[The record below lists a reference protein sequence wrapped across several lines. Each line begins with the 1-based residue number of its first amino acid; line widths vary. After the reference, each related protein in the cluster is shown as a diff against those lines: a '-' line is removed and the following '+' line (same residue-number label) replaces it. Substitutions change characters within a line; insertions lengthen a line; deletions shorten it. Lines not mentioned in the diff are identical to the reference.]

1 VDSLKW
7 SSNYKIGRLFDMVVS
22 STNHPSTRAFTAKGL
37 ATRSRI
43 VDAAS
48 ALILDHGV
56 EAAKLED
63 IQAAAHVSASQLYH
77 YFEDKSALILAV
89 IDRQTESVL
98 GAHRPVLERLDS
110 FDALEEWRDL
120 IVASIESRH
129 CVGGCPLGS
138 LAGALAESDPIAR
151 AALANSFAEWERL
164 LRVGLGRMRDR
175 GELPA
180 GVDTESLAVS
190 ILASV
195 QGGLLLS
202 QTRRDSAAVRAAV
215 DMAIAYLK
223 TLRERSVTE

>member
-1 VDSLKW
+1 MVLTDT
-7 SSNYKIGRLFDMVVS
+7 KILAVR
-22 STNHPSTRAFTAKGL
+22 TFTAKGI
-37 ATRSRI
+37 ATRERI

-48 ALILDHGV
+48 ILILEHGV

-89 IDRQTESVL
+89 IDHQTEAVL

-110 FDALEEWRDL
+110 FEALEEWRDL
-120 IVASIESRH
+120 IVGSIEAQR
-129 CVGGCPLGS
+129 CIGGCPLGS
-138 LAGALAESDPIAR
+138 LVGSLAESDPLAR

-164 LRVGLGRMRDR
+164 LRVGIETMRDS
-175 GELPA
+175 GELRA
-180 GVDTESLAVS
+180 DVDAASLAIS

-202 QTRRDSAAVRAAV
+202 QTRRDSASVRTAV
-215 DMAIAYLK
+215 DMSIAYLK
-223 TLRERSVTE
+223 TLRPADVRFGHTRSLSV